1 MKSPFELYEDN
12 SANSDD
18 RFTEESDESLQSE
31 EDEDALYTEAIKDSL
46 DLEYDPIRA
55 YLKGISS
62 IPLLTKATEI
72 EIAKHIEDGRN
83 SISKI
88 LFTTPFILNKL
99 TALGEL
105 VESGEAP
112 FMDIIQDAEDLQED
126 DLMSAKEQFSS
137 ITKEIAALT
146 SKRVKLFRAVRQKP
160 GEQSDD
166 KTERQLQENDRLI
179 LDLITQLNLVED
191 VVTAFSEEFKRMY
204 EDIWAVSTN
213 IKRLSRSRKKG
224 SEEELDILKKEL
236 LKLEKNLGLSAA
248 IMSSKMDALEKT
260 ETEVHMAK
268 SQLIESNL
276 RLVISVAK
284 RYIGKGLSLSD
295 LIQEGNIGLMKAVD
309 KFEYRRGYKF
319 STYAT
324 WWIRQAISR
333 AIADQ
338 SRTIRIPV
346 HMIESMNRIS
356 KAIKELVQES
366 GVEPTYEEIA
376 EKTKLPLE
384 KVTATLKLTKE
395 PISIETP
402 VGEEEESM
410 LKDFIVDKSN
420 LSPLEEVL
428 HGDLKNHID
437 KVLCTLSP
445 KEEAVIRKRYGLGDD
460 SPHTLEEVGK
470 SFDVTRER
478 IRQIELKAIKKLKH
492 PSRSKWL
499 REFMLRS

>member
-1 MKSPFELYEDN
+1 LKSPFDLYEEDAKNNN
-12 SANSDD
+12 SQFA
-18 RFTEESDESLQSE
+18 EDEDSVPVA
-31 EDEDALYTEAIKDSL
+31 EDEDALYSEAIKESL

-62 IPLLTKATEI
+62 IPLLTKSREV
-72 EIAKHIEDGRN
+72 EIAKQIEEGRIR
-83 SISKI
+83 ISRI

-99 TALGEL
+99 STLGQL
-105 VESGEAP
+105 VENGEAP
-112 FMDIIQDAEDLQED
+112 FIEIIQDAEDLPEED
-126 DLMSAKEQFSS
+126 LLSAKEAFSAA
-137 ITKEIAALT
+137 TKELSALA
-146 SKRVKLFRAVRQKP
+146 SKRQKLNKAASARSDSKP
-160 GEQSDD
+160 DEKLTTLMEEDD
-166 KTERQLQENDRLI
+166 SQILELI
-179 LDLITQLNLVED
+179 KKLNLVDD
-191 VVTAFSEEFKRMY
+191 VVTAFSEEFRRTY
-204 EDIWAVSTN
+204 EEIWSISNN
-213 IKRLSRSRKKG
+213 IKHLARYKKKNT
-224 SEEELDILKKEL
+224 EELTSLKKYLLKKEKL
-236 LKLEKNLGLSAA
+236 LGTSAAYLSA
-248 IMSSKMDALEKT
+248 KMNDLEKT
-260 ETEVHMAK
+260 ETEVHMSK
-268 SQLIESNL
+268 SLLVESNL

-309 KFEYRRGYKF
+309 KFEYQRGYKF

-356 KAIKELVQES
+356 KAVKELVQNT
-366 GVEPTYEEIA
+366 GVDPTYEEIA

-384 KVTATLKLTKE
+384 KVAATLKLTKE

-420 LSPLEEVL
+420 LSPLDEVM

-470 SFDVTRER
+470 TFDVTRER

>member
-1 MKSPFELYEDN
+1 MKSPFDLYEEDAEN
-12 SANSDD
+12 SSSQLREDD
-18 RFTEESDESLQSE
+18 EQAPVE
-31 EDEDALYTEAIKDSL
+31 EDEDALYTEAIKESL

-62 IPLLTKATEI
+62 IPLLTKNREI
-72 EIAKHIEDGRN
+72 EIAKKIEEGRN
-83 SISKI
+83 RLSEI

-99 TALGEL
+99 VTLGQL
-105 VESGEAP
+105 VENGEAP
-112 FMDIIQDAEDLQED
+112 FMEIIQDAEDLPEE
-126 DLMSAKEQFSS
+126 DLMSAKEQFSAA
-137 ITKEIAALT
+137 TKELAELTAKRLKLLKAAATKTT
-146 SKRVKLFRAVRQKP
+146 SNPDEKLRTQI
-160 GEQSDD
+160 E
-166 KTERQLQENDRLI
+166 ENDAQTLELI
-179 LDLITQLNLVED
+179 KKLNLVED
-191 VVTAFSEEFKRMY
+191 VVTAFSEEFRRTY
-204 EDIWAVSTN
+204 EEIWSISSE
-213 IKRLSRSRKKG
+213 IKRLGRLRKKG
-224 SEEELDILKKEL
+224 AEELDALKKNL
-236 LKLEKNLGLSAA
+236 LKTEKMMGISAAALSA
-248 IMSSKMDALEKT
+248 KMDSLEKT
-260 ETEVHMAK
+260 ETDVHMAK
-268 SQLIESNL
+268 SLLVESNL

-309 KFEYRRGYKF
+309 KFEYQRGYKF

-356 KAIKELVQES
+356 KAVKELVQNT

-376 EKTKLPLE
+376 EKTKLSVE
-384 KVTATLKLTKE
+384 KVSATLKLTKE

-420 LSPLEEVL
+420 LSPLDEVM

-470 SFDVTRER
+470 TFDVTRER

>member
-1 MKSPFELYEDN
+1 MKSPYELYEDD
-12 SANSDD
+12 SEHQDTRFSEDTDD
-18 RFTEESDESLQSE
+18 TMPAE
-31 EDEDALYTEAIKDSL
+31 EDEDTLYSEAIKESL

-62 IPLLTKATEI
+62 IPLLTKAREV
-72 EIAKHIEDGRN
+72 EIAKQIEAGRN
-83 SISKI
+83 SILRI
-88 LFTTPFILNKL
+88 LFTTPLILNKL

-105 VESGEAP
+105 VENGEAP
-112 FMDIIQDAEDLQED
+112 FMEIIQDAEDLQED
-126 DLMSAKEQFSS
+126 DLMSAKEQFSAT
-137 ITKEIAALT
+137 TKEIAALT
-146 SKRVKLFRAVRQKP
+146 AKRIKLLKSISEKKETQPEEKL
-160 GEQSDD
+160 
-166 KTERQLQENDRLI
+166 KKQLEENDDLT
-179 LDLITQLNLVED
+179 LELITKLNLVED
-191 VVTAFSEEFKRMY
+191 VISAFSEEFRRIY
-204 EDIWAVSTN
+204 EDIWTVSSN
-213 IKRLSRSRKKG
+213 IKRISKSKKK
-224 SEEELDILKKEL
+224 SSEELDLLKKEL
-236 LKLEKNLGLSAA
+236 LKLEKNLGLSASV
-248 IMSSKMDALEKT
+248 MSAKMDGLEQT
-260 ETEVHMAK
+260 ETEMHMAK

-366 GVEPTYEEIA
+366 GSEPSYEEIS
-376 EKTKLPLE
+376 ERSKLPVD
-384 KVTATLKLTKE
+384 KVTATLKLTRE